1 MHGSRDEG
9 GSITHTL
16 ANRCKYFSAKL
27 CNIIYAFSETPGCDV
42 LYNMIGHVVVIA
54 STVQI
59 HTLLFSPDV
68 TEIAAAKDRLERN
81 FTILLRLRELWPSL
95 DMRMIR
101 LQKFHKACRTS
112 MKTSFKLDRWMLKF
126 LSEFAKPVDERP
138 SGDQNP

>member
-1 MHGSRDEG
+1 MRVAASRTPSPIG
-9 GSITHTL
+9 
-16 ANRCKYFSAKL
+16 ANTSLQNCATS
-27 CNIIYAFSETPGCDV
+27 STPSLKRRAANV

-59 HTLLFSPDV
+59 HALLFSPDV

-95 DMRMIR
+95 DVRMIR

-112 MKTSFKLDRWMLKF
+112 MKTSFKLDRSMLKF